1 MILVVE
7 LPKNVHE
14 NYDIPKNLSK
24 DLNTMRESGKYC
36 DFAIKSE
43 DGQLFQVH
51 KCVLESVSK
60 VFKALFNSENEWAD
74 SKDKKE
80 FLVKGIIAE
89 NLSKVINY
97 MYTGK
102 IEVSDDNIRNIL
114 DGSSFLGLD
123 KLVEFCLNYL
133 CKNVVNDENCFDL
146 WNYAESY
153 ANLGNELKNTCILR
167 IMKNAENVLKSK
179 EFLEKICYEKLRA
192 LIGFDEKRCE
202 EKLLITAIIDWL
214 NYDYENRKNHIN
226 DLLKEIRFENI
237 NNELFSSILMKKDSP
252 LFKSEIFM
260 EKILNVFH
268 NNIQFQVK
276 RGYGKKSVKMSD
288 DYDESTSKIDRYEID
303 ENLFAVISRQI
314 TQFNSIKNKF
324 TKTITEIPNFDH
336 TACTV
341 FNDKNLFTYSYDQ
354 DPDNCNVSF
363 YSFHA
368 KLWMQ
373 LPDLIIPLIWCRATS
388 FDNNIYLCGLSSSEH
403 SFRLKVLNI
412 ETEIWSNT
420 SLQYGVLPNYG
431 FSNLN
436 RTLFIMNGV
445 QNIQFDPRSNEKI
458 QLESCDNLIESI
470 QGYNN
475 CIYGFSDGG
484 INIFDIRA
492 NKWLDTVKSY
502 TTNFSNVPHSCI
514 HDGNLILL
522 GNIEFKTYALQIIP
536 VSDLNS
542 SENIVMYSN
551 RPILKVFYM

>member
-388 FDNNIYLCGLSSSEH
+388 FDNNIYLSGLSSSEH